1 MISLTASKY
10 TVLEYYIS
18 EVNETILDLKC
29 NLIFRNYNL
38 STVYEIWRKWQK
50 KLLNYL
56 QICQENLIGCII

>member
-18 EVNETILDLKC
+18 EVNDTILDLKC

-56 QICQENLIGCII
+56 QFCQENLIGCII